1 MDVPRTGLLKKTN
14 QESNSKY
21 MLYPEIQNLMIWGG
35 GGFRRENWG
44 WGGGWVV
51 GLFLFLCY
59 PAALEMRYLP
69 LSVYFDDLIVIPQEN
84 RKRRPQNIK
93 RGYNLSSL
101 HINQNKKLPQE
112 VCLNFA
118 CSLHDVKSIR
128 LKSTSAD
135 LRLCQGHYTFGK
147 NSPKIKDCKNQLAIL
162 PSMGI
167 S

>member
-35 GGFRRENWG
+35 GGFGGRI
-44 WGGGWVV
+44 GGGG

-59 PAALEMRYLP
+59 AAALEMRYLP
-69 LSVYFDDLIVIPQEN
+69 LSVYFDDLIVILQEN

-101 HINQNKKLPQE
+101 HINQNKKLPQV

-118 CSLHDVKSIR
+118 CPPLHDSKSIR

-162 PSMGI
+162 PSMGF